1 MEKLLANKDKI
12 ENIKI
17 FFETQEAKA
26 NMHPV
31 LLGIDNATVTSSLD
45 NNWEIGG
52 ATTSKANALAQLQKM
67 LGISREEMMACG
79 DSPNDID
86 MLKEAGISVAVG
98 NAKEPVKQ
106 MASYISTSNNEDG
119 VARAVEKFVLG
130 KEE

>member
-12 ENIKI
+12 ENINI